1 MPQKN
6 FHSVHFSFL
15 SYLHCV
21 FKLYSTGNSA
31 VKANN
36 ETALQYFRKAA
47 EMVRISWWFG
57 YFFTSKRLLN
67 DDIFQGNPVGQSG
80 VGLMYLFGKGVQ
92 KVERI
97 KCLFS
102 RPCFSCS

>member
-1 MPQKN
+1 
-6 FHSVHFSFL
+6 
-15 SYLHCV
+15 
-21 FKLYSTGNSA
+21 
-31 VKANN
+31 
-36 ETALQYFRKAA
+36 
-47 EMVRISWWFG
+47 MVRISWWFG

-97 KCLFS
+97 KDLLS